1 MNQTYLIRYRKEFQA
16 QWVDFKHDCVDF
28 NDLLYI
34 AERTD
39 EEIVGWEPV
48 GMKKNRAHFNAT
60 TFFIRGGKKK
70 TVFHV
75 KPIYY
80 VNTSGSVRPL
90 SEVTLYHGNR
100 NMQLT
105 YDWAEKMDFGYLAW
119 LIKRCALIGGGVS
132 YSPSKI
138 PVLLNASLTV
148 YPDPNPESTSVDG
161 WVAQDEDPSNIAWTT
176 LRGSAGNAA
185 GDSDPDRES
194 PFLRSGSTNPSW
206 RVLRRTI
213 TLFDTSS
220 IPDNATK
227 DSATCSIAGT
237 AKTDNFSQSIT
248 IVQCAPASNTALVAS
263 DFANANWTMTAQNT
277 TDITITSFST
287 TGYNDFGLN
296 ATGLTNVSITGIT
309 KFGFVLSGDRTNTEP
324 AWSSLLD
331 GSVTVT
337 LADTAG
343 TSSDPKLLVNYTAPA
358 SGGGGATSALLMMT
372 GA

>member
-16 QWVDFKHDCVDF
+16 QWVDFKRDCVDF

-60 TFFIRGGKKK
+60 TFFLRGGKKK

-138 PVLLNASLTV
+138 PVMLNTITTV
-148 YPDPNPESTSVDG
+148 YPDPDPETTTVDG
-161 WVAQDEDPSNIAWTT
+161 VPNRSSVNEIFSTIRAGAGVGSSDSIETLPTNLTSSTTTDQYTT
-176 LRGSAGNAA
+176 LQR
-185 GDSDPDRES
+185 P
-194 PFLRSGSTNPSW
+194 
-206 RVLRRTI
+206 I
-213 TLFDTSS
+213 MLFDTSS
-220 IPDNATK
+220 IPDGDVKNSAILSLFGVTK
-227 DSATCSIAGT
+227 LTGVGT
-237 AKTDNFSQSIT
+237 PELD
-248 IVQCAPASNTALVAS
+248 IVSSAPASNTAIVAG
-263 DFANANWTMTAQNT
+263 DFTTLGTTIFVSITNASYSVTA
-277 TDITITSFST
+277 
-287 TGYNDFGLN
+287 YNDLTLN
-296 ATGLTNVSITGIT
+296 SDGLTNITFTGVS
-309 KFGFVLSGDRTNTEP
+309 KFGARLDWDTDNNFTGTWASDNASRFTFNSADEP
-324 AWSSLLD
+324 
-331 GSVTVT
+331 
-337 LADTAG
+337 G
-343 TSSDPKLLVNYTAPA
+343 TTKDPKLAVTHGVVAT
-358 SGGGGATSALLMMT
+358 GGGATSALLMMA